1 MLIKDIKDAQSSAFF
16 EVSDFGKTTTQ
27 TPPVYDDF
35 TSSGVQ
41 KGLTLHLHFTTT
53 WGPKESLTVK
63 AMLQHSKQEWSNAKK
78 NDVEDGTLVTTSQQ
92 AKTMED
98 LKRSK

>member
-35 TSSGVQ
+35 TSRGVQ

-78 NDVEDGTLVTTSQQ
+78 TTSKMEHWSQLASKQ
-92 AKTMED
+92 RQWKT
-98 LKRSK
+98 